1 MQNQVTRT
9 GENIA
14 DYTYDAIGQVVADLA
29 YETNSGPARMNEQLR
44 YAYDAAGNLNYR
56 TNNTLVENFQV
67 NSVNE
72 LTTGTN
78 GGRLTVM
85 GTTTSQ
91 ATNVT
96 VNGTNALLYGDATF
110 AATNM
115 PLTTT
120 YTAIAQDSYG
130 RINTNTATVSLAT
143 NVDLPIRLE
152 REPDQR
158 RDHELWL

>member
-1 MQNQVTRT
+1 MKIDT
-9 GENIA
+9 GS
-14 DYTYDAIGQVVADLA
+14 YDPIGQLTSDLA
-29 YETNSGPARMNEQLR
+29 AELIGSTNRMNEQLH

-85 GTTTSQ
+85 GTTSSQ

-110 AATNM
+110 AATKM
-115 PLTTT
+115 QLTTT
-120 YTAIAQDSYG
+120 YTAIASDAYG
-130 RINTNTATVSLAT
+130 RGNTNTATVSLST
-143 NVDLPIRLE
+143 NSTLDNWAKVWFDAFSRC
-152 REPDQR
+152 QVAC
-158 RDHELWL
+158 